1 MTDIGQTATGRT
13 GSRREEILATAAE
26 LFWSKGYSATA
37 MSEIAAA
44 LDIQKASLYHHI
56 RAKDTLLYEL
66 SIESMH
72 RMIDAASSASEL
84 APLPRLRAI
93 IERHLQALISD
104 QSKHATALTELR
116 SLAPEQRAHVVELRD
131 RYDRII
137 DEAIRSVQVNNGLW
151 PEIPTKLLRLSLLGM
166 LNWTVFWYR
175 DAGTA
180 DITQT
185 VTSIFLGQLVGDPA
199 SATGAAEA
207 VGGRRAPQLSPSE

>member
-1 MTDIGQTATGRT
+1 LTGTDQAATGRS

-26 LFWSKGYSATA
+26 LFWEKGYSATA

-56 RAKDTLLYEL
+56 RAKETLLYEL
-66 SIESMH
+66 SIDSMH
-72 RMIDAASSASEL
+72 HMIDAASSASEL
-84 APLPRLRAI
+84 APLPRLQAI
-93 IERHLQALISD
+93 IERHLHALISD

-116 SLAPEQRAHVVELRD
+116 SLPAEQRAHVVELRD

-137 DEAIRSVQVNNGLW
+137 DEAIRSVQVANGLW

-175 DAGTA
+175 DEGMD
-180 DITQT
+180 DITRT
-185 VTSIFLGQLVGDPA
+185 VSAIFLGHLAGDQPQLG
-199 SATGAAEA
+199 AEA
-207 VGGRRAPQLSPSE
+207 APAALPEPAGDAAG

>member
-1 MTDIGQTATGRT
+1 MADVERAVAGRT

>member
-1 MTDIGQTATGRT
+1 VTDIERGPAVRT
-13 GSRREEILATAAE
+13 GSRRDEILATAAE

-44 LDIQKASLYHHI
+44 LDIQKASLYHHV
-56 RAKDTLLYEL
+56 RAKETLLYEL
-66 SIESMH
+66 SIESMRH
-72 RMIDAASSASEL
+72 MIDEATSASEL
-84 APLPRLRAI
+84 APLPRLQAI
-93 IERHLQALISD
+93 IDLHLHALIND

-116 SLAPEQRAHVVELRD
+116 SLSPDQRAHVVELRD

-175 DAGTA
+175 DEGTS
-180 DITQT
+180 DIEEIANAFAT
-185 VTSIFLGQLVGDPA
+185 IFLAGANKSVGQH
-199 SATGAAEA
+199 
-207 VGGRRAPQLSPSE
+207 